1 MFNPQVHYKWHSKT
15 AVWCLPKTCPYAAQC
30 ICVGYLKCLLGSH
43 AMQQHIAKTTYTEIL
58 KNWAHGNS
66 SEEDIILKTCHLD
79 KMQRNNYTSEI
90 SKQVFWVG
98 HFSFVNL
105 DFPVS
110 DLAKL
115 TVKQIIIN
123 LKGDFKISHTKL
135 RNACCDSK
143 TDIWTNK
150 TQQLALLRTCRS
162 HTEQV
167 QMGGSKATDNMSS
180 SPQRA
185 TNSLYEQDNHVCAVT
200 WCCSVPGCFLLIW
213 GSAPGFLGMGLA
225 HVMVAPKP
233 CSWPQPLSCFAAGSG
248 SGAVL
253 KWEVWLITGL
263 QTALLAWKNPYH

>member
-1 MFNPQVHYKWHSKT
+1 M
-15 AVWCLPKTCPYAAQC
+15 
-30 ICVGYLKCLLGSH
+30 
-43 AMQQHIAKTTYTEIL
+43 
-58 KNWAHGNS
+58 
-66 SEEDIILKTCHLD
+66 
-79 KMQRNNYTSEI
+79 
-90 SKQVFWVG
+90 
-98 HFSFVNL
+98 
-105 DFPVS
+105 S
-110 DLAKL
+110 DLTKL

-123 LKGDFKISHTKL
+123 LKGDFTISHTKL

-150 TQQLALLRTCRS
+150 TQQLALLRTCCS
-162 HTEQV
+162 HKEQV

-200 WCCSVPGCFLLIW
+200 WCRSVSGCFLLIW

-233 CSWPQPLSCFAAGSG
+233 CLWPHLLSCFAAGSG

-263 QTALLAWKNPYH
+263 QTALLAWKHPYH